1 VLREVLGI
9 VEGEGW
15 FDTTL
20 PFEKTIYLSQGSAQ
34 CVLLSRN
41 GQPDTFVKFTE
52 LASFAAEAARCR
64 SSCERFPEHT
74 PRFLGYAKRR
84 RIEVLAS
91 RAVSFLPLTSRMMLG
106 GSDGAAVGAGFER
119 FFQRMRETPLALG
132 DQQRGHAWF
141 EDLCSYFSGHMLQ
154 AVAGPALQRLGAA
167 LKTLPALPQHG
178 DLVINN
184 LGLRPGRELVIFD
197 WEDYGAVN
205 LPGLDLFTLENS
217 VHQDLARRS
226 RYRSS
231 QMSIPALDIGRLCD
245 ALGLSQDLYRELRL
259 GHALVFR
266 YLKRNYSSEVRAGL
280 DLLINGLAT
289 GQESAGSP
297 AAVAYL

>member
-1 VLREVLGI
+1 MEI

-15 FDTTL
+15 FDTRL

-64 SSCERFPEHT
+64 SSSERFPQHT

-84 RIEVLAS
+84 PLEVLAS
-91 RAVSFLPLTSRMMLG
+91 RAVSFLPLTSRMMLR
-106 GSDGAAVGAGFER
+106 GSDGAAVCAGVEH
-119 FFQRMRETPLALG
+119 FFRQMREAETALSDH
-132 DQQRGHAWF
+132 DQGHEWF
-141 EDLCSYFSGHMLQ
+141 ADLCSYFSRHTGQ

-167 LKTLPALPQHG
+167 LKSLMPLPQHG
-178 DLVINN
+178 DLVLNN
-184 LGLRPGRELVIFD
+184 LGLRPGRELIIFD

-217 VHQDLARRS
+217 IHQDFAQQFPGRS
-226 RYRSS
+226 A
-231 QMSIPALDIGRLCD
+231 QVSIQALDIGRLCE
-245 ALGLSQDLYRELRL
+245 ALGLSQDLYAELRL
-259 GHALVFR
+259 SYALVFR
-266 YLKRNYSSEVRAGL
+266 YLKRNYNAEVRARL
-280 DLLINGLAT
+280 DLFINGLAK
-289 GQESAGSP
+289 SDGST
-297 AAVAYL
+297 ARFG